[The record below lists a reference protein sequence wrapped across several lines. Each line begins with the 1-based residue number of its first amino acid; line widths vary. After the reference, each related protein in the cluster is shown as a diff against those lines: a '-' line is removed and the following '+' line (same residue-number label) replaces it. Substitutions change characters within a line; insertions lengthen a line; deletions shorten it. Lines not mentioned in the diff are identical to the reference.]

1 VILDRIHQR
10 IAKVR
15 VGVLEW
21 SDHQARQE
29 ALDMLNGASLLYAH
43 QMTVIGRRVEERWTA
58 TPAVQ
63 ERVWDALE
71 TSIA

>member
-1 VILDRIHQR
+1 
-10 IAKVR
+10 
-15 VGVLEW
+15 
-21 SDHQARQE
+21 
-29 ALDMLNGASLLYAH
+29 MLNGASLLYAH